1 VFHISCLFH
10 ILYFN
15 KVLTKQEFQRY
26 SRHII
31 IPEIGIIGQ
40 EKIKN
45 SKVLVIGA
53 GGLGCPVGQYLAAA
67 GVGTIGI
74 VDFDEVDESNL
85 QRQILFTPEDIGKS
99 KAEVAA
105 QKLKKQNPNLQFTIY
120 NLQFTS
126 ANSLDIIKNYD
137 IIVDGSDNFPTRYL
151 VNDSCVIL
159 GKPLVS
165 GSVFKFQGQVS
176 VFNYKNGP
184 TYRCLFPEPPNS
196 DDVPNCTEIGVLGVL
211 SGIIGTIMANE
222 TLKIILEIGKVLSGK
237 LLVMDTLS
245 LTMQTLSF
253 RRNPKN
259 LNIKNLIDY
268 QVFCS
273 SNDKDFIE
281 SNLIN
286 SSNKYRES

>member
-1 VFHISCLFH
+1 M
-10 ILYFN
+10 
-15 KVLTKQEFQRY
+15 LTKQEFQRY